1 VDFRP
6 EYPIRTTRLALRPFV
21 ASDVEAML
29 DLESREDVVQHLPW
43 GVMDRAAA
51 EAQVARRVTQT
62 AITGDHTAIVLA
74 ATIPPDDRM
83 IGEFMLQLS
92 SERNRSGEIG
102 WTLHPD
108 VQGHGYALEASRELL
123 RLGFEDLGLHRI
135 MAAADPRNVA
145 STRLMERLGMSREG
159 VFRHVMFK
167 GEWLDDVIYS
177 ILEGEWRALGR
188 SERA

>member
-1 VDFRP
+1 
-6 EYPIRTTRLALRPFV
+6 V

-29 DLESREDVVQHLPW
+29 DLESRDDVVRHLPW
-43 GVMDRAAA
+43 GPMDRAAA
-51 EAQVARRVTQT
+51 EGQVARRLTQT

-83 IGEFMLQLS
+83 VGEFMLQLA

-135 MAAADPRNVA
+135 IAAADPRNER
-145 STRLMERLGMSREG
+145 STRLMERLGMQREG

-177 ILEGEWRALGR
+177 ILEDEWRGFG
-188 SERA
+188 